1 MCFNVTASIETRKG
15 FSGDFNVS
23 FNAVSCSMVIK
34 HFWNRYDPKALKL
47 QLYRSI
53 LNIIII

>member
-34 HFWNRYDPKALKL
+34 HFWNHYDPKALKHRL
-47 QLYRSI
+47 L
-53 LNIIII
+53 